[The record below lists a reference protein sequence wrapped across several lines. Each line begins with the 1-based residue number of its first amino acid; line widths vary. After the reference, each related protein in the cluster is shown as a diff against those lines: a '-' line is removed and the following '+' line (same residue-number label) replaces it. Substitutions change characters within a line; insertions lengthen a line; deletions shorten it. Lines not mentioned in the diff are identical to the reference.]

1 VIPRC
6 LAIAVAAALL
16 LMPRIARADDTQKP
30 SYRLVIDSVDNEPS
44 VLGGTRVSIHLT
56 AITLQGQRLDLS
68 DSSSIKTYVG
78 NSELKAPFAEGLFR
92 NTRED
97 TAIVVVVQATLDY
110 QDVLPTILDS
120 LDTTLLAQLDDKT
133 QFTVLPYGESVG
145 TGKLLALKAGRAKL
159 KEVTQDNFA
168 GEPALI
174 ETVER
179 AMLLLKK
186 AKPAHEGDDIR
197 KIIILIGDGRDRN
210 ADKDRVTRLGARAA
224 KEGVRIHTLAYSP
237 TDQRRPLLLL
247 GELSRKSLGTF
258 RWLQLA
264 QADSWNAKFAQ
275 LLDEIDRQYVLTYF
289 LGPDDDLGGKKIH
302 VTTVGRTEATSPD
315 AKVPTAG
322 CNTEP
327 CAGYCNGATCV
338 IPQLRKGRGFFGWIL
353 LIGGVAVGG
362 VLVLGFIGF
371 LMSKKQPPP
380 QLPPGFVPPP
390 GWVAPGSKP
399 PKKEKKPK
407 SVPPPGASTSFPGVL
422 PGAVPGGAPPVAP
435 AVAGRV
441 QPFLMFM
448 SGPRTGER
456 IALHHGFIIGKAP
469 NCHLVIEDG
478 YTSTYHVQIGVDHV
492 GNARL
497 FDQQSTN
504 GTFVNGVRVTEYALE
519 NGVTVRIGATDFRFL
534 AQ

>member
-1 VIPRC
+1 VIPRA
-6 LAIAVAAALL
+6 LAIAVACALL
-16 LMPRIARADDTQKP
+16 LMPRVSRADDAAQKP

-44 VLGGTRVSIHLT
+44 VLGGTRVAIHLT

-68 DSSSIKTYVG
+68 DSASVKTYVG
-78 NSELKAPFAEGLFR
+78 NSELKAPFAEGTFR
-92 NTRED
+92 NTKED

-110 QDVLPTILDS
+110 QEVLPTILDS
-120 LDTTLLAQLDDKT
+120 LDSTLLSQLDEKT
-133 QFTVLPYGESVG
+133 QFAILPYGESVG
-145 TGKLLALKAGRAKL
+145 TGKLLGLKAGRAKV
-159 KEVTQDNFA
+159 KDVSQDNFA
-168 GEPALI
+168 GDPALI

-179 AMLLLKK
+179 AVQLLKK
-186 AKPAHEGDDIR
+186 AKPAHEGDDVR

-210 ADKDRVTRLGARAA
+210 ADKDRVTRLGVRAA

-237 TDQRRPLLLL
+237 NDQRRPLLLL

-264 QADSWNAKFAQ
+264 QADSWNAKFGQ

-289 LGPDDDLGGKKIH
+289 LGPDDDIGGKKIH
-302 VTTVGRTEATSPD
+302 VATVGRVEAQSPD

-338 IPQLRKGRGFFGWIL
+338 VPQLRKGRGIFGWIL
-353 LIGGVAVGG
+353 LLGGVGVGG

-380 QLPPGFVPPP
+380 QLPPGFIPPP
-390 GWVAPGSKP
+390 GWVAPGTKP

-407 SVPPPGASTSFPGVL
+407 SAPPPGASASFPGA
-422 PGAVPGGAPPVAP
+422 PAGAPPGIAP
-435 AVAGRV
+435 APVAGGV
-441 QPFLMFM
+441 QPFFMFL
-448 SGPRTGER
+448 SGPRAGER
-456 IALHHGFIIGKAP
+456 IPLHHGFMIGKAP

-478 YTSTYHVQIGVDHV
+478 YTSTYHAQIGVDHF

-504 GTFVNGVRVTEYALE
+504 GSFVNGVRVTEYALE
-519 NGVTVRIGATDFRFL
+519 NGVTVRIGATDLRFL